1 MTKEIQAS
9 GGSPGRRVL
18 GTLAFLSALEG
29 RRIRIHTSYW
39 RDALCVALSLHD
51 VDGDIRGIIANETD
65 SRGDKMKR
73 YCKVKWL
80 NAYVLLCCVV
90 MFTWSFQ
97 ILFRCELHACF
108 PQYEWLLIYSWVWK
122 RWKHHLQHS
131 NTWIA
136 LVGKL
141 CWRHKS
147 IVFIDETNRFH
158 LMKSIDHSLTYAWLC
173 SNWNTAS
180 CIKFGILW
188 SKKII
193 LFFYQSSG
201 LCLTFKEKLFF
212 KL

>member
-80 NAYVLLCCVV
+80 NAYLSTVCAHCTSNKNQHALMVFNGNRFRHTASSVQVRENDYWMHTFFFVVLLCLLGAFRFCFAVNLTLV
-90 MFTWSFQ
+90 FRNTSDYWYTVEYENVENTISNIQ
-97 ILFRCELHACF
+97 ILGLH
-108 PQYEWLLIYSWVWK
+108 
-122 RWKHHLQHS
+122 
-131 NTWIA
+131 
-136 LVGKL
+136 
-141 CWRHKS
+141 
-147 IVFIDETNRFH
+147 
-158 LMKSIDHSLTYAWLC
+158 
-173 SNWNTAS
+173 
-180 CIKFGILW
+180 
-188 SKKII
+188 
-193 LFFYQSSG
+193 
-201 LCLTFKEKLFF
+201 
-212 KL
+212 